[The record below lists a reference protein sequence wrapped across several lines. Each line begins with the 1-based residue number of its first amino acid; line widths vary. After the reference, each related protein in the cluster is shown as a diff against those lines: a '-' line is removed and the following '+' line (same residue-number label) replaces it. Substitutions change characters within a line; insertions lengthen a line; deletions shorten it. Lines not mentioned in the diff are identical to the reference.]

1 MSYTTRS
8 YSVSVVIP
16 AFNAASCIR
25 RALDSVL
32 GQCVPETE
40 IIVVDDGSKDNTQS
54 QVTRYGSRI
63 RLIVQ
68 ENRGQAAAR
77 NAGIS
82 ASSGDFVA
90 FLDADDYWLP
100 GFLRI
105 CLKELVHHSDLVA
118 VSTAALA
125 KKWGRPDAIVPQCQP
140 DLAANGTHCRPL
152 PNFFDFWA
160 SFDHVRTGSVLIRG
174 DVLRTAGPQLEDLW
188 VCEDLE
194 YWGYLATFG
203 PWGFIPEPLFVMD
216 GMETAAAEGWS
227 KKNNARRKRCPT
239 VEQWERR
246 ILPRL
251 RPEDV
256 RGFSLAR
263 GRVARHFAHSKI
275 LIGERAEAYEIA
287 LKYGSDF
294 DSSWAG
300 SAMRVAAKAGRLP
313 WMACCAIISGRE
325 ATKSLSI
332 QARYLIRRRRATS

>member
-1 MSYTTRS
+1 M
-8 YSVSVVIP
+8 IP
-16 AFNAASCIR
+16 AFNAAGCIS

-32 GQCVPETE
+32 SQSVSEIE
-40 IIVVDDGSKDNTQS
+40 IIVVDDGSIDDTQS
-54 QVTRYGSRI
+54 QVARYGSRI

-68 ENRGQAAAR
+68 ENRGQATAR
-77 NAGIS
+77 NVGIS
-82 ASSGDFVA
+82 ASSGEYIA

-100 GFLRI
+100 SFLRI
-105 CLKELVHHSDLVA
+105 CLKELVRHPELVA
-118 VSTAALA
+118 VNTAALV

-140 DLAANGTHCRPL
+140 NFAANGTHCRPL

-174 DVLRTAGPQLEDLW
+174 DVLRAAGPQLEDLW

-203 PWGFIPEPLFVMD
+203 PWGFIPEPLFVTD
-216 GMETAAAEGWS
+216 GMETAAAAGWS

-256 RGFSLAR
+256 RGFNLAR
-263 GRVARHFAHSKI
+263 GRVARNFAHSKI
-275 LIGERAEAYEIA
+275 LIGEHAEAYEIA

-294 DSSWAG
+294 DSSWTG
-300 SAMRVAAKAGRLP
+300 SAMRVAAKAGRWP
-313 WMACCAIISGRE
+313 WTACCALISGRE

-332 QARYLIRRRRATS
+332 QTRYLMRRLRASN